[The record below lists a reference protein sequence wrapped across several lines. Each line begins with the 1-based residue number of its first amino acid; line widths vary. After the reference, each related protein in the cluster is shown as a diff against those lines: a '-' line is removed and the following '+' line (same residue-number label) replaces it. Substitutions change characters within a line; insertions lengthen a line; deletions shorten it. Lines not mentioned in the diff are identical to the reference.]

1 MISIGSIHSLLGP
14 RSLKNRRTSPID
26 SPQHLGRSPSL
37 PRRLTPG
44 DEDDNAAA
52 GPDASA
58 LSPRLQEVHEQL
70 QVHIQTIGILV
81 SEKTDLQVQL
91 QQSTTALNKKRDDL
105 VSSLRK
111 ALWDAVN
118 NLTYDYSICLCTCYH
133 AFAFL
138 HRLYPSK
145 NSFFFVVTGDN

>member
-1 MISIGSIHSLLGP
+1 MISFGSIHSLLGP

-37 PRRLTPG
+37 ARRLTPG

-118 NLTYDYSICLCTCYH
+118 MQQLDLCLFYLLMHLLSYFCIFTS
-133 AFAFL
+133 L
-138 HRLYPSK
+138 VSLK
-145 NSFFFVVTGDN
+145 E